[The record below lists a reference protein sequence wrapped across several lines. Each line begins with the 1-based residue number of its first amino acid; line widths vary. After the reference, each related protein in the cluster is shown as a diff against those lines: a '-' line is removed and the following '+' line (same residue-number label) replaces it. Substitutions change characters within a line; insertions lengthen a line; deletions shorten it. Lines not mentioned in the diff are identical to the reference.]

1 MADGTV
7 LASAAGP
14 VALGSLSFGGDAT
27 LVRAGG
33 ADMKFAD
40 VTGALT
46 FGGSASLS
54 YSLWP
59 TNTVQ
64 LFTYGSLTG
73 PSAWTLNAGRQA
85 RRYDVMTDAGGIF
98 LRYKPIGTTIYMR

>member
-1 MADGTV
+1 MLEHTGEEA
-7 LASAAGP
+7 
-14 VALGSLSFGGDAT
+14 
-27 LVRAGG
+27 
-33 ADMKFAD
+33 MKFAD
-40 VTGALT
+40 VAGALS